1 MWYHSIS
8 IQGRRPYNEDE
19 YNIINNLNCK
29 DITIHKVGYFGLF
42 DGHGGGKISKFC
54 KKNLHKYFIDNE
66 IISKPPSKSKDY
78 DKYIIKTY
86 SSIQNKLSEYEKEAK
101 TVGSTALVVIV
112 YEKEKKKYCK
122 IANLGDCRAIMCNEY
137 NIAVQ
142 LTKDHKPTS
151 FEEYKRILS
160 ENGKITKDAGD
171 DYRINGM
178 SVSKSF
184 GDLDAKPH
192 VSHIPDI
199 FDYDVNKTKF
209 IIMGCDGLWDVLS
222 NQEAIDFV
230 LSEIECNNEYKKN
243 VNNKLDNNIANKL
256 ANLAYDKGSHDNIT
270 VIVIFF

>member
-19 YNIINNLNCK
+19 YKVINNLNSN
-29 DITIHKVGYFGLF
+29 DITLHKVGYFGLF

-54 KKNLHKYFIDNE
+54 KKHLHKYFIDNE
-66 IISKPPSKSKDY
+66 ITNKPPSKSKDY

-86 SSIQNKLSEYEKEAK
+86 SSIQNKLSEHEKEAK
-101 TVGSTALVVIV
+101 TVGSTALVVLI
-112 YEKEKKKYCK
+112 YEKDKKNYCK
-122 IANLGDCRAIMCNEY
+122 ITNLGDCRAIMCNEY

-151 FEEYKRILS
+151 FEEYKRIIS
-160 ENGKITKDAGD
+160 ENGKITKEAND

-178 SVSKSF
+178 SVSRAF

-199 FDYDVNKTKF
+199 FDYDINKTKF
-209 IIMGCDGLWDVLS
+209 IIMGCDGLWDALG
-222 NQEAIDFV
+222 NQEAIDLV
-230 LSEIECNNEYKKN
+230 LSDIENNDDYKKN
-243 VNNKLDNNIANKL
+243 INNKTDNNIAIKL
-256 ANLAYDKGSHDNIT
+256 ANLAYDKGSCDNIS

>member
-19 YNIINNLNCK
+19 YKVINNLNCN
-29 DITIHKVGYFGLF
+29 DITLHKVGYFGLF

-54 KKNLHKYFIDNE
+54 KKHLHKYFIDNE
-66 IISKPPSKSKDY
+66 ITNKPPSKSKDY

-86 SSIQNKLSEYEKEAK
+86 SSIQNKLSEHEKEAK
-101 TVGSTALVVIV
+101 TVGSTALVVLV
-112 YEKEKKKYCK
+112 YEKDKKNYCK
-122 IANLGDCRAIMCNEY
+122 ITNLGDCRAIMCNEY

-151 FEEYKRILS
+151 FEEYKRIIS
-160 ENGKITKDAGD
+160 ENGKITKEAND
-171 DYRINGM
+171 DHRINGM
-178 SVSKSF
+178 SVSRAF

-199 FDYDVNKTKF
+199 FDYDINKTKF
-209 IIMGCDGLWDVLS
+209 IIMGCDGLWDALG
-222 NQEAIDFV
+222 NQEAIDLV
-230 LSEIECNNEYKKN
+230 LSDIENNDDYKKN
-243 VNNKLDNNIANKL
+243 INNKTDNNIAIKL
-256 ANLAYDKGSHDNIT
+256 ANLAYDKGSYDNIS

>member
-19 YNIINNLNCK
+19 YKVINNLNSN
-29 DITIHKVGYFGLF
+29 DITLHKVGYFGLF

-54 KKNLHKYFIDNE
+54 KKHLHKYFIDNE
-66 IISKPPSKSKDY
+66 ITNKPPSKSKDY

-86 SSIQNKLSEYEKEAK
+86 SSIQNKLSEHEKEAK
-101 TVGSTALVVIV
+101 TVGSTALVVLV
-112 YEKEKKKYCK
+112 YEKDKKNYCK
-122 IANLGDCRAIMCNEY
+122 ITNLGDCRAIMCNEY

-151 FEEYKRILS
+151 FEEYKRIIS
-160 ENGKITKDAGD
+160 ENGKITKEAND

-178 SVSKSF
+178 SVSRAF

-199 FDYDVNKTKF
+199 FDYDINKTKF
-209 IIMGCDGLWDVLS
+209 IIMGCDGLWDALG
-222 NQEAIDFV
+222 NQEAIDLV
-230 LSEIECNNEYKKN
+230 LSDIENNDDYKKN
-243 VNNKLDNNIANKL
+243 INNKTDNNIAIKL
-256 ANLAYDKGSHDNIT
+256 ANLAYDKGSCDNIS

>member
-19 YNIINNLNCK
+19 YKVINNLNSN
-29 DITIHKVGYFGLF
+29 DITLHKVGYFGLF

-54 KKNLHKYFIDNE
+54 KKHLHKYFIDNE
-66 IISKPPSKSKDY
+66 ITNKPPSKSKDY

-86 SSIQNKLSEYEKEAK
+86 SSIQNKLSEHEKEAK
-101 TVGSTALVVIV
+101 TVGSTALVVLV
-112 YEKEKKKYCK
+112 YEKDKKNYCK
-122 IANLGDCRAIMCNEY
+122 ITNLGDCRAIMCNEY

-151 FEEYKRILS
+151 FEEYKRIIS
-160 ENGKITKDAGD
+160 ENGKITKEAND

-178 SVSKSF
+178 SVSRAF

-199 FDYDVNKTKF
+199 FDYDINKTKF
-209 IIMGCDGLWDVLS
+209 IIMGCDGLWDALG
-222 NQEAIDFV
+222 NQEAIDLV
-230 LSEIECNNEYKKN
+230 LSDIENNDEYKKN
-243 VNNKLDNNIANKL
+243 INNKTDNNIAIKL
-256 ANLAYDKGSHDNIT
+256 ANLAYDKGSCDNIS

>member
-1 MWYHSIS
+1 MFYHSIS

-29 DITIHKVGYFGLF
+29 DITLHNVGYFGLF

-66 IISKPPSKSKDY
+66 IVSKQPSKSKDY
-78 DKYIIKTY
+78 DKYINKTY
-86 SSIQNKLSEYEKEAK
+86 TSIQNKLSEHEKEAK
-101 TVGSTALVVIV
+101 TVGSTALVVLV
-112 YEKEKKKYCK
+112 YEKDKKKYCK
-122 IANLGDCRAIMCNEY
+122 ITNLGDCRAVMCNEY

-151 FEEYKRILS
+151 FEEYKRIIS
-160 ENGKITKDAGD
+160 EKGKITKESND

-178 SVSKSF
+178 SVSRSF
-184 GDLDAKPH
+184 GDLDAKPQ

-199 FDYDVNKTKF
+199 FDYDINKTKF
-209 IIMGCDGLWDVLS
+209 IIMGCDGLWDVLN
-222 NQEAIDFV
+222 NQEAIDLV
-230 LSEIECNNEYKKN
+230 LSDIENNDDYKKN
-243 VNNKLDNNIANKL
+243 INNKSDNNIAIKL
-256 ANLAYDKGSHDNIT
+256 ANLAYDKGSEDNIT

>member
-8 IQGRRPYNEDE
+8 IQGLRPYNEDE
-19 YNIINNLNCK
+19 YNIINNLNNK
-29 DITIHKVGYFGLF
+29 DITLHKVGYFGLF

-66 IISKPPSKSKDY
+66 IISKAPCKTKDY
-78 DKYIIKTY
+78 DKYIVKTY
-86 SSIQNKLSEYEKEAK
+86 EYVQNKLSEHEKEAK
-101 TVGSTALVVIV
+101 TVGSTALVLMI
-112 YEKEKKKYCK
+112 YEKDKKNYCK

-151 FEEYKRILS
+151 FEEYKRIIS
-160 ENGKITKDAGD
+160 ENGKITKDNGD

-199 FDYDVNKTKF
+199 FDYDINKTKF
-209 IIMGCDGLWDVLS
+209 IIMGCDGLWDSLH
-222 NQEAIDFV
+222 NQEVIEVV
-230 LSEIECNNEYKKN
+230 LSEIENNNDYKKN
-243 VNNKLDNNIANKL
+243 INNKSDNNIAMKL
-256 ANLAYDKGSHDNIT
+256 ANLAYDKKSEDNIT
-270 VIVIFF
+270 VIIIFF

>member
-29 DITIHKVGYFGLF
+29 DITLHKVGYFGLF

-66 IISKPPSKSKDY
+66 IINKPPSKSKDY
-78 DKYIIKTY
+78 DKYINKTY
-86 SSIQNKLSEYEKEAK
+86 ISVQNKLSDHEKEAK
-101 TVGSTALVVIV
+101 TVGSTALVLIV

-122 IANLGDCRAIMCNEY
+122 IINLGDCRAIMCNEY
-137 NIAVQ
+137 NIAIQ

-151 FEEYKRILS
+151 FEEYKRIIS
-160 ENGKITKDAGD
+160 EDGKITKESKD

-178 SVSKSF
+178 SVSRSF

-199 FDYDVNKTKF
+199 FDYDINKTKF
-209 IIMGCDGLWDVLS
+209 VIMGCDGLWDVIS
-222 NQEAIDFV
+222 NQEAIDLV
-230 LSEIECNNEYKKN
+230 LSDLESKNDSKKN
-243 VNNKLDNNIANKL
+243 INNKSDNNIAIKL

-270 VIVIFF
+270 VIIIFF